1 MRMYPAIRAQ
11 MGDWHYYIV
20 RMKMSEVAKEIE
32 LAHDIYDEHT
42 LSDAIQRTLKTSR
55 VKKQIVGYLARQPE
69 RFFSSIVVAA
79 MDGSPRWYPI
89 EVDKEIVPKVF
100 ADAATLRDSFGV
112 LFFGDEPKYYALDG
126 QHRVAAIKLLID
138 GDAGVEPPSG
148 FGDDLL
154 SVIVVIREEH
164 ELSEKDWLKRYRR
177 LFSSLNRY
185 AKPTGPD
192 TNIVMDEDD
201 VFAILTRRL
210 ISTHNFFRAPGP
222 ERESFIVQT
231 QGKAL
236 RKNAP
241 QFTTLQTLYA
251 MTKILLTT
259 RRRRDLG
266 WNQGDKVIDLQVR
279 PDDSVIDAM
288 YEEIS
293 TCWDAMLTAIP
304 DLREEPGHM
313 RQHDID
319 SSRPEYRDHLLF
331 WPIGQE
337 LLAKSV
343 RALLD
348 DRFHDRGF
356 AETKKMVI
364 ALQILAHIPWE
375 LHNAPWRHLLLVRDA
390 TDKTWRIR
398 NEDRK
403 KALDCANKLLR
414 WMLALDPDYDDDN
427 YDEEIS
433 REWESLLYTSTD
445 DDDSDVAAMWTQT
458 EAVRSEIVALRNS

>member
-55 VKKQIVGYLARQPE
+55 VKKQIVGYLTRQPE

-79 MDGSPRWYPI
+79 MEGSPKWYPV
-89 EVDKEIVPKVF
+89 EVNKEVVPEVF
-100 ADAATLRDSFGV
+100 ADTATLRDSFGV

-138 GDAGVEPPSG
+138 GDAGAEPPSG
-148 FGDDLL
+148 FHDDLL

-185 AKPTGPD
+185 AKPTDRD

-210 ISTHNFFRAPGP
+210 ISTHKFFRAPGP
-222 ERESFIVQT
+222 ERESFIVQIR
-231 QGKAL
+231 GKAL
-236 RKNAP
+236 KKNAP

-251 MTKILLTT
+251 MTEILLTT
-259 RRRRDLG
+259 RKRRDLG
-266 WNQGDKVIDLQVR
+266 WSQGEKTIDRQIR

-293 TCWDAMLTAIP
+293 TCWDAMLKAIP
-304 DLREEPGHM
+304 DLQEEPTQM
-313 RQHDID
+313 RHHDID
-319 SSRPEYRDHLLF
+319 PNRPAYRDHLLF

-337 LLAKSV
+337 ILAKAV

-356 AETKKMVI
+356 AETKEMVI
-364 ALQILAHIPWE
+364 ALQVLARMPWE
-375 LHNAPWRHLLLVRDA
+375 LHDAPWCHLLLVRDEA
-390 TDKTWRIR
+390 KDTWRIR
-398 NEDRK
+398 DEGRT
-403 KALDCANKLLR
+403 KAVDCANKILR
-414 WMLALDPDYDDDN
+414 WMLALDPDDDDEN
-427 YDEEIS
+427 YDEQLR
-433 REWESLLYTSTD
+433 REWKSLLYIGADEDDTD
-445 DDDSDVAAMWTQT
+445 AMWTQT
-458 EAVRSEIVALRNS
+458 EAVRSEIMALRKS